1 MPPISTMTEREF
13 EDRAAEYLETTN
25 RIILRKNGSN
35 RNGFIG
41 RRKPD
46 LVTIERNLK
55 IISWELKS
63 PSECLDSD
71 RLNHFWFKHPTPN
84 KDYIA
89 SKRDVHKNNHDIGIN
104 VRGWCIVID
113 GELRY
118 WIENQGKPEA
128 WRLPFDYAHDLKIGG
143 IIAPLEE
150 KEFIYQALDYL
161 GIKDLWE
168 EFSDQNV
175 FYIYGPV
182 DMAEQ
187 TI

>member
-1 MPPISTMTEREF
+1 MPPTSTTTEREF
-13 EDRAAEYLETTN
+13 EDMAAEFLGTTN
-25 RIILRKNGSN
+25 RIILRKNGSC
-35 RNGFIG
+35 RNGFVG

-46 LVTIERNLK
+46 LVTIESNLE

-63 PSECLDSD
+63 PAECSNND
-71 RLNHFWFKHPTPN
+71 RLNHFWFKHPSRYR
-84 KDYIA
+84 DYIA
-89 SKRDVHKNNHDIGIN
+89 SKREVHKNNHDICTK

-118 WIENQGKPEA
+118 WIESQGKPEA
-128 WRLPFDYAHDLKIGG
+128 WRLPFDFAHRLKIRG

-150 KEFIYQALDYL
+150 KEFIYQALDNL

-168 EFSDQNV
+168 DFSDQNV
-175 FYIYGPV
+175 FYIFGPL